1 MRTGGNKMLL
11 FKSNFTKDIIMLLV
25 VTILLSTV
33 LSLVIGAASEYYF
46 GDAVNSLLGDYK
58 HNDVLLII
66 DKKQK
71 KETITRIKQVLNN
84 KLPGSK
90 LRTGIDLAGKSNLF
104 IALAKRH
111 KTREVFVKLEDY
123 FKDIEGVTTTSLMT
137 EPRLTIEALKDK
149 SSQLLAAKIDQLE
162 HVAFTFPD
170 GSSLEVVITKAQFVS
185 QVKAEINKILDDYQM
200 LGVRFPISKKVNSL
214 MNLGAQIKSELKTEY
229 QKPIY
234 NVTEINSSQ
243 LDNLVKTMTEMK
255 EFLNSYAATI
265 KIKLFAGHKI
275 AVGDKLIV
283 PGLDNNKIDLRVN
296 SVNDMIATALITTGD
311 SSNIVG
317 ETVYQTAAQDSTT
330 AVGKLE
336 IDNPRQKLTYL
347 VTELNKLM
355 PRLNTIFTESNS
367 LLSQGEKLFAILK
380 SLQGTTAKITTLNQK
395 LKQHSQDL
403 EAVDGQAIKAD
414 LSALEQRL
422 EQLVFLLA
430 KLEFVRDLVVNLETE
445 LATIRANIAVT
456 KEKFKVQS
464 LYYKNLTQ
472 LENNI
477 VKLKTVLSNNTQKII
492 QYINRYNPLLKEI
505 KSWQQNVQDF
515 NRLIDKLIKEPTTE
529 FSQELSVLTRPNLS
543 ERLNKIRVPQ
553 MTEQLTAIKDQLAEL
568 QQINFAGITAKL
580 EYIEQSLPKLKDEEI
595 TSSIDLLDHY
605 LAGKAIPGEEISL
618 LLSSQITDL
627 TKVQEKI
634 KQIIPQQI
642 SFYTSPMGVIVPN
655 LRSQIYQIL
664 SEVKVILTAVTAVL
678 CTVLSLLFD
687 QGLIIASLQQLNK
700 EMSYYHNPA
709 FYYSLSVGIITLSS
723 IIYLTGLKSPYL
735 PWWSSLVTGAGLGI
749 IIFKEAAVINDF
761 ALAEFKAGE
770 TFGFNY
776 SQIMRQIIIPAAKPG
791 LLKLLNYRQ
800 TYF

>member
-1 MRTGGNKMLL
+1 MRTGGNEMLL
-11 FKSNFTKDIIMLLV
+11 FKSEFIKDVLVLLI
-25 VTILLSTV
+25 VTIILSTL
-33 LSLVIGAASEYYF
+33 LSLVIGAVSDYYF

-58 HNDVLLII
+58 HNDLLLII
-66 DKKQK
+66 DKKHK
-71 KETITRIKQVLNN
+71 AETTKRIEKLLQT

-90 LRTGIDLAGKSNLF
+90 LKQGIDLAGKSNLF
-104 IALAKRH
+104 IALAPRH
-111 KTREVFVKLEDY
+111 KKREVFLELEDH
-123 FKDIEGVTTTSLMT
+123 FKEIKGVTTTSLMT
-137 EPRLTIEALKDK
+137 EPRLTIEGLKDE
-149 SSQLLAAKIDQLE
+149 SSQLLAAQINQLE

-170 GSSLEVVITKAQFVS
+170 GNSLEVIITAAQFTS
-185 QVKAEINKILDDYQM
+185 QVKTAINHILDNYQM
-200 LGVRFPISKKVNSL
+200 LGVSFLISTKVGRLIS
-214 MNLGAQIKSELKTEY
+214 LGAELKTELKKEY
-229 QKPIY
+229 QAPVY

-255 EFLNSYAATI
+255 QFLTSYAATI
-265 KIKLFAGHKI
+265 KIKLGAGHKI
-275 AVGDKLIV
+275 EVGDKLIV
-283 PGLDNNKIDLRVN
+283 PAVDNHKIHLRVS

-311 SSNIVG
+311 SSDIVG
-317 ETVYQTAAQDSTT
+317 ETVYSTEGQEKT
-330 AVGKLE
+330 TPVGELE
-336 IDNPRQKLTYL
+336 IDNPRQKLTFL
-347 VTELNKLM
+347 VTELNKLV
-355 PRLNTIFTESNS
+355 PRLNNIFTESSS
-367 LLSQGEKLFAILK
+367 LLNRGEELLTTLK
-380 SLQGTTAKITTLNQK
+380 SLEETTAKITTLNQR
-395 LKQHSQDL
+395 LKKYSGDL
-403 EAVDGQAIKAD
+403 KEVDSQAIKAD
-414 LSALEQRL
+414 LVSLEQRL
-422 EQLVFLLA
+422 NQLVFLLE
-430 KLEFVRDLVVNLETE
+430 KLEFVRDLIVNLAKE
-445 LATIRANIAVT
+445 LDTIESNIALT
-456 KEKFKVQS
+456 KQKFKTTS

-472 LENNI
+472 LETNIAQLNTMLNNH
-477 VKLKTVLSNNTQKII
+477 TEEII
-492 QYINRYNPLLKEI
+492 DYINRYNPLLKEI
-505 KSWQQNVQDF
+505 ESWQQNVQDF
-515 NRLIDKLIKEPTTE
+515 NSLIDKLIKEPTAE
-529 FSQELSVLTRPNLS
+529 FSKQLAVLTKQNLPQ
-543 ERLNKIRVPQ
+543 RLEKIKLPQ
-553 MTEQLTAIKDQLAEL
+553 MTEQLSAIKEQLAEL

-687 QGLIIASLQQLNK
+687 QGLIITSLQKLNK
-700 EMSYYHNPA
+700 EASWYHNPA

-735 PWWSSLVTGAGLGI
+735 PWWSSLVTGAGLGV

-761 ALAEFKAGE
+761 SLTEFKAGE

-791 LLKLLNYRQ
+791 LLKLLNHRQ